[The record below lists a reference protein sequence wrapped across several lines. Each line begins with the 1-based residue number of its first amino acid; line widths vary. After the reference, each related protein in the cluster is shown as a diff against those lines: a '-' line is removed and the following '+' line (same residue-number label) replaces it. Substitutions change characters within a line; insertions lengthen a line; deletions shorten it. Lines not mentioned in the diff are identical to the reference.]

1 MRKIEKDMLAAIAN
15 KTNWAN
21 TNTRVEYQ
29 PEVSTTARACIEYAK
44 VFLHDNHIATVS
56 YGHMVDGKVRVD
68 YNPVTLREWPTR
80 TTLSRL
86 NALGIKAGMRKGIVY
101 VNEKAL

>member
-1 MRKIEKDMLAAIAN
+1 MRKIEREMLNAIDN
-15 KTNWAN
+15 KTNWS
-21 TNTRVEYQ
+21 TDNTRVEYQ
-29 PEVSTTARACIEYAK
+29 PEISTTERACIEYAK
-44 VFLHDNHIATVS
+44 IFLHDNHIATVA

-68 YNPVTLREWPTR
+68 YNPATLRAWPTR
-80 TTLSRL
+80 TTFSRL

>member
-1 MRKIEKDMLAAIAN
+1 MRKIEKDMLNAIEK

-21 TNTRVEYQ
+21 ANTRVMYQ
-29 PEVSTTARACIEYAK
+29 PEVSTTERACIEYAK
-44 VFLHDNHIATVS
+44 IFLHDNHIATVA

-68 YNPVTLREWPTR
+68 FNPTTLKTWPTR
-80 TTLSRL
+80 TTFSRL
-86 NALGIKAGMRKGIVY
+86 NALGIKAGMRKGIVH

>member
-1 MRKIEKDMLAAIAN
+1 MRKIEKDMLSAIAN
-15 KTNWAN
+15 KINWSAD
-21 TNTRVEYQ
+21 NTRVEYQ
-29 PEVSTTARACIEYAK
+29 PKVSTTERACIEYAK
-44 VFLHDNHIATVS
+44 IYLHDNHIATVS
-56 YGHMVDGKVRVD
+56 YGHTVNGKVRVD

-80 TTLSRL
+80 TTFSRL